1 MPYIRGVSVKANPKY
16 EMLMEEARD
25 KTNMDAYIEFIFE
38 FYSDKSRKEPAS
50 IVAVRK
56 KGDIVALYTPK
67 EIKSRAALIV
77 FIRDEVLSNEEIYV
91 FSMEDYDAAMQE
103 NSYRANVKKVKIK
116 YVWQLKGKN

>member
-50 IVAVRK
+50 IVTVRK

-77 FIRDEVLSNEEIYV
+77 FIRDEVLTSEVVYV
-91 FSMEDYDAAMQE
+91 FSSEDYNAAKQA
-103 NSYRANVKKVKIK
+103 NPCRASSKKVKIR
-116 YVWQLKGKN
+116 YLW